1 MSNRSE
7 SGQKA
12 WQILLIGFLIMVL
25 AGLIFS
31 WSIFITPIEKDLGF
45 NRKDTSLVFT
55 ISLSISI
62 LGQIFAG
69 FLKKKT
75 NSFIVFGIPAVL
87 FFLGFTFAAR
97 VQTITSLYLSY
108 GLLVGFGIG
117 MVYNAVLAYALDHFT
132 KNLGLASG
140 LLLMGFGLGG
150 MILGT
155 VAARLMETVS
165 WRALFSNLAWLFGI
179 SSIIAAFIFSRKPEV
194 EIAKNTDRSAN
205 DLGPREMVKDP
216 SYLLMFLWFVAITSA
231 NMIVIGHSALLAKDL
246 GTTDQTAAWIAGL
259 VSAFNGVSRLAIG
272 KIYEIIKAKKLRNWL
287 SIITMASAVF
297 GYLAYSNK
305 VVWLLVFS
313 FVFAGIVNGGG
324 SVLAG
329 AYLKTKYGS
338 TNFGMNLG
346 ITNTHIIIASYIGNA
361 VAGWLRTSMG
371 DYRPAILMMLL
382 FSGVALLIVMTT
394 SRSNSKAAFIDP

>member
-140 LLLMGFGLGG
+140 LLLMG
-150 MILGT
+150 
-155 VAARLMETVS
+155 
-165 WRALFSNLAWLFGI
+165 
-179 SSIIAAFIFSRKPEV
+179 
-194 EIAKNTDRSAN
+194 
-205 DLGPREMVKDP
+205 
-216 SYLLMFLWFVAITSA
+216 
-231 NMIVIGHSALLAKDL
+231 
-246 GTTDQTAAWIAGL
+246 
-259 VSAFNGVSRLAIG
+259 
-272 KIYEIIKAKKLRNWL
+272 
-287 SIITMASAVF
+287 
-297 GYLAYSNK
+297 
-305 VVWLLVFS
+305 
-313 FVFAGIVNGGG
+313 
-324 SVLAG
+324 
-329 AYLKTKYGS
+329 
-338 TNFGMNLG
+338 
-346 ITNTHIIIASYIGNA
+346 
-361 VAGWLRTSMG
+361 
-371 DYRPAILMMLL
+371 
-382 FSGVALLIVMTT
+382 
-394 SRSNSKAAFIDP
+394 